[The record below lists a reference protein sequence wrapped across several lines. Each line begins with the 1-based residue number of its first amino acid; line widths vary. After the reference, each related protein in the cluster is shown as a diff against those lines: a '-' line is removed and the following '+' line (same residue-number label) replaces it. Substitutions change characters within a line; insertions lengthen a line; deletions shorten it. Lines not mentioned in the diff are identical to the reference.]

1 MTNPSTL
8 LITVFAL
15 LALANSA
22 NAWGSEGHEAVASI
36 AYANLTPRAKAG
48 VDALIK
54 SSPDVKSIEDA
65 STWPDRHKSPKTA
78 PQHYIQYPDSPGD
91 CGRTA
96 ALPTSCEDTGC
107 VVTAIA
113 ASAKILSANKSGK
126 EAGQALAYLVHYVG
140 DIAQPL
146 HASGYERGSNNIK
159 VKFAKKTVNLHSLWD
174 STLIRQVQSDDFG
187 GSAEQWVDALLTKP
201 APADTMAEC
210 AASVDP
216 TNEAKVTACA
226 ESWAKNS
233 EALVCSAVYRD
244 GLQAG
249 DQTNGAYYKANK
261 DIVNAQ
267 VLKGGLRLAAILTK
281 IFGGI

>member
-1 MTNPSTL
+1 MTNTSTL
-8 LITVFAL
+8 LLTVFAF

-22 NAWGSEGHEAVASI
+22 NAWGVEGHEAVASI

-54 SSPDVKSIEDA
+54 SSSVISSIEDA
-65 STWPDRHKSPKTA
+65 ATWPDRNKTPDNA
-78 PQHYIQYPDSPGD
+78 PWHYVDYDDSPGN
-91 CGRTA
+91 CGRTTT
-96 ALPTSCEDTGC
+96 LPTDCQDGNC

-113 ASAKILSANKSGK
+113 ASAKILSSTKSGPD
-126 EAGQALAYLVHYVG
+126 AGKALAFLVHFVG

-174 STLIRQVQSDDFG
+174 STLIRQIQSDDFG
-187 GSAEQWVDALLTKP
+187 GSADQWVDALLAKSP
-201 APADTMAEC
+201 PADTMAEC
-210 AASVDP
+210 GASADP
-216 TNEAKVTACA
+216 ANTAKVTACA

-233 EALVCSAVYRD
+233 EALVCSAVYRN

-281 IFGGI
+281 IFGGN